1 MEKKAHFF
9 LEDLPI
15 QQEIDKIVE
24 RKFVKKEWKIEKQ
37 PKVIDGFVFTI
48 LDYMKKNKILPS
60 YLKGESQIVQLYRIR
75 AKIISLYKNSH
86 LKYERKE
93 SKRLEDIKNSAAS
106 TPDSMDIEK
115 IANLFNL
122 WFCIYNQ
129 KTKDWKVIKDME
141 KLKMSMGWNKFEPV
155 DIVYLYYNGEEN
167 GYDLLLKKNVVA
179 KKCKP
184 DEILNPATNR
194 CVKKSGP
201 TGKKL
206 LGQQVE
212 KKPKEAKTCKEDEIL
227 NPATNR
233 CVKKSGPTGK
243 KLLGQALVPVKK
255 AKEPK
260 KCKEDEIFNPVT
272 ERCVKRTGEIGK
284 LLVLE
289 EKGIIKKTTVAEK
302 KSKKKMEAFK
312 KIFKTKKKK

>member
-9 LEDLPI
+9 LDDLPI

-37 PKVIDGFVFTI
+37 PKVVDGFVFTI
-48 LDYMKKNKILPS
+48 LDYMKKNNILPS
-60 YLKGESQIVQLYRIR
+60 YLKGESQIIQLYRIR

-129 KTKDWKVIKDME
+129 KTKDWKVIKDMQ

-184 DEILNPATNR
+184 
-194 CVKKSGP
+194 
-201 TGKKL
+201 
-206 LGQQVE
+206 
-212 KKPKEAKTCKEDEIL
+212 DEIL